1 VWGAV
6 CLSVSVAGTIGLG
19 GLAGFGGPIVFRRC
33 KCYLK
38 GYISMQNAR
47 DTFYVTLRD
56 RLAAVNPA
64 RTMVLRGVTRPGV
77 LVEENELASAYQP
90 VDTFCLRWT
99 GFNVEAQGN
108 LPLATMVCEIRYATD
123 GDSVN
128 GGMDRGRLL
137 SAMDGELV
145 AALSATPQNTP
156 KMSYVGAAGG
166 SGMAPVAMATNV
178 FWGDAVFGAA
188 AVNGERL
195 ERVATVEVFSYQE
208 AGEL

>member
-1 VWGAV
+1 
-6 CLSVSVAGTIGLG
+6 
-19 GLAGFGGPIVFRRC
+19 
-33 KCYLK
+33 
-38 GYISMQNAR
+38 MQNAR

-64 RTMVLRGVTRPGV
+64 RTMVVRGVTRPGV

-90 VDTFCLRWT
+90 VNAFCLRWT
-99 GFNVEAQGN
+99 GLGVNAQGA
-108 LPLATMVCEIRYATD
+108 LPLVSMSCEIEYATD
-123 GDSVN
+123 GDAGN

-137 SAMDGELV
+137 AAMDAELAEAV
-145 AALSATPQNTP
+145 SAAPQRVT
-156 KMSYVGAAGG
+156 KMNYAGGAGG
-166 SGMAPVAMATNV
+166 SGLAAVTMATNV

-188 AVNGERL
+188 VVNGERL

>member
-1 VWGAV
+1 
-6 CLSVSVAGTIGLG
+6 
-19 GLAGFGGPIVFRRC
+19 
-33 KCYLK
+33 
-38 GYISMQNAR
+38 MQNAR

-90 VDTFCLRWT
+90 VDAFCLRWV
-99 GFNVEAQGN
+99 GLNVDAKGS
-108 LPLATMVCEIRYATD
+108 LPLVTMVCEIRYATD
-123 GDSVN
+123 GDSGN

-137 SAMDGELV
+137 SGMDGELV
-145 AALSATPQNTP
+145 AALSVGPQSMP
-156 KMSYVGAAGG
+156 KMNYVAAAGG
-166 SGMAPVAMATNV
+166 SGLPAVAMATNV
-178 FWGDAVFGAA
+178 FWGDAAFGAA
-188 AVNGERL
+188 TVNGERL

>member
-1 VWGAV
+1 
-6 CLSVSVAGTIGLG
+6 
-19 GLAGFGGPIVFRRC
+19 
-33 KCYLK
+33 
-38 GYISMQNAR
+38 MQNAR

-56 RLAAVNPA
+56 RLAALNPA

-77 LVEENELASAYQP
+77 LVEENELTSAFQP
-90 VDTFCLRWT
+90 VNAFCLRWT
-99 GFNVEAQGN
+99 GLSVDAQGA
-108 LPLATMVCEIRYATD
+108 LPLVTMTCEIHYATD
-123 GDSVN
+123 GDSGN

-145 AALSATPQNTP
+145 AAVSGTPQNVP
-156 KMSYVGAAGG
+156 KMNYAGG
-166 SGMAPVAMATNV
+166 SGSGSTPTATNV
-178 FWGDAVFGAA
+178 FWGDAVFGAE